1 MTTRG
6 KPPKSIDA
14 DGEAPRLSLAGTL
27 EEVEDHLPRT
37 LVSPRAY
44 ERVKKAAAQLPAALS
59 RQIYLEC
66 RLAEH
71 SRQVDLIVGVERDG
85 ARVLAGHHPSAH
97 LAESLRRIPTWSRLR
112 GFCREWLTRGSTLDA
127 GVERVWLELDL
138 DARAGTPEEGTLDPG
153 IFVNFSPDALAG
165 PPWEH
170 RLELALESVSR
181 LADEETRGV
190 AGALERCF
198 HSLPPEASP
207 TYVGIFTARWRRAV
221 RVCVRGLWGE
231 SAADFLES
239 LGWPRRRVQ
248 WVRHCLGATA
258 PKDGAQ
264 PVLLHVEVG
273 EGPKPALGLEFALS
287 RPSQLRGELSEQG
300 WLDGL
305 VRGHLCAPRKRLGLE
320 RWPGRSVQTF
330 RHELWPSL
338 VTRWVNHVKLV
349 LADGRPVEAKAYL
362 YLRHDYEPRLSRLGS
377 PEGSGHSG

>member
-1 MTTRG
+1 MTTQG
-6 KPPKSIDA
+6 KQPTSLYD
-14 DGEAPRLSLAGTL
+14 DGGAPRFSLAETL
-27 EEVEDHLPRT
+27 EDVEDHLPRA

-59 RQIYLEC
+59 RQVYLEC

-71 SRQVDLIVGVERDG
+71 SRRVDLIVGVERDG
-85 ARVLAGHHPSAH
+85 ARVLAGHYPSAR
-97 LAESLRRIPTWSRLR
+97 LAEPLRRIPAWSRLS
-112 GFCREWLTRGSTLDA
+112 GFCREWLRRGSILDA

-138 DARAGTPEEGTLDPG
+138 DARAGASPEGALTPG
-153 IFVNFSPDALAG
+153 IFVNFSPDACAA

-170 RLELALESVSR
+170 RLEVALESVSR
-181 LADEETRGV
+181 LADEETQGV

-221 RVCVRGLWGE
+221 RVCIRGLCGE
-231 SAADFLES
+231 AAADFLEA
-239 LGWPRRRVQ
+239 LGWPMQRVE
-248 WVRHCLGATA
+248 WVRHWLGATIA
-258 PKDGAQ
+258 EDGAR

-273 EGPKPALGLEFALS
+273 EGLKPALGLEFALS
-287 RPSQLRGELSEQG
+287 RPSQLRGELAELG

-305 VRGHLCAPRKRLGLE
+305 VRRRLCAPRKRLGLR

-349 LADGRPVEAKAYL
+349 VDDGRLVEAKAYL
-362 YLRHDYEPRLSRLGS
+362 YLRHDYEPRLTRRG
-377 PEGSGHSG
+377 